1 MDLASDRVVC
11 AAPSIHCLG
20 TDFTETEADKWTS
33 SYHAEDTC
41 AVLPAKDLI
50 IFDNY
55 KMKYSSSCLLKA
67 DFFVLKT
74 HIGVITGERDLIHS
88 SILLLTDV

>member
-11 AAPSIHCLG
+11 AAPSIYYLG

-41 AVLPAKDLI
+41 AVLPAKDLT

-55 KMKYSSSCLLKA
+55 KMKYSNSCLLKA

-74 HIGVITGERDLIHS
+74 HIGVIIGERDLIHS
-88 SILLLTDV
+88 LILLLTDV